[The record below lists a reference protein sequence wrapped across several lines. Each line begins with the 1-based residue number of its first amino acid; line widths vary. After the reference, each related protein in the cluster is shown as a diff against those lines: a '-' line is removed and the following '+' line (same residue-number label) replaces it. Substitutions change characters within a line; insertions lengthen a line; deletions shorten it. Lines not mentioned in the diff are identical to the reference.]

1 MRIYNKT
8 LGYYL
13 NSCGFAPTI
22 YFQFYNLVI
31 QMQLNNLNIS
41 YICKKLTF
49 MKDKIYIDTS
59 VLGGYYDIEF
69 EKDTKIF
76 FNRVLNKEFSVYISE
91 ITDTELLFAPERVKS
106 LLNEIPADCLTNLS
120 ISKEVDDLANTYISE
135 KALGKASLND
145 AYHIAIATVNKINVL
160 VSWNFKH
167 IVNLNK
173 IRLFNSV
180 NVKLGY
186 SLIEIRCPKELI
198 SDE

>member
-1 MRIYNKT
+1 
-8 LGYYL
+8 
-13 NSCGFAPTI
+13 
-22 YFQFYNLVI
+22 
-31 QMQLNNLNIS
+31 
-41 YICKKLTF
+41 

-59 VLGGYYDIEF
+59 VLGGYFDIEF
-69 EKDTKIF
+69 ERDTKIL
-76 FNRVLNKEFSVYISE
+76 FNRILNKEFSVYISE
-91 ITDTELLFAPERVKS
+91 ITDTELLFAPEKVKN
-106 LLNEIPADCLTNLS
+106 LLKEIPADCLTNLS
-120 ISKEVDDLANTYISE
+120 ISKEVDELANTYISE

-145 AYHIAIATVNKINVL
+145 AYHIAVATVNKINVL

-198 SDE
+198 SYE